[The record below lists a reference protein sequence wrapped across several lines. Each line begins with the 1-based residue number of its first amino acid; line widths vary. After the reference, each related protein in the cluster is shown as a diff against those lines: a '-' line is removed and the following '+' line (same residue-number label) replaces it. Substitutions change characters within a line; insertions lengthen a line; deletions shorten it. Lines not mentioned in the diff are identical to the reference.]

1 MKMMFLVDGDN
12 NVTSGLNGIE
22 MLSKE
27 DTVLIFHKKGMALT
41 KIKKRVSQS
50 KADVQFIESVKD
62 GKNSIDF
69 QIIAEL
75 GVLVGKNEVEF
86 AYIISHDKGYLA
98 SIEALKKR
106 YAKAF
111 VEVSLEESI
120 ETCLKLAFM
129 LKASSK
135 QGLCNALVKE
145 YGSAQGSL
153 LYNHLK
159 AIFINSSNNDKEE
172 GEWLEETA

>member
-12 NVTSGLNGIE
+12 HIGTCLKGIE
-22 MLSKE
+22 MLSTE
-27 DTVLIFHKKGMALT
+27 DTVLIFHQKGMALT
-41 KIKKRVSQS
+41 KIKNQAEKS

-86 AYIISHDKGYLA
+86 AYIISQDKGYSP
-98 SIEALKKR
+98 SIVALKKR

-111 VEVSLEESI
+111 KEVDLKDSI
-120 ETCLKLAFM
+120 EDCLKLAFL
-129 LKASSK
+129 LKANTK
-135 QGLCNALVKE
+135 QELCNSLTKE
-145 YGSAQGSL
+145 YGNAQGSL
-153 LYNHLK
+153 IYNHIKL
-159 AIFINSSNNDKEE
+159 IFAAQNDIKT
-172 GEWLEETA
+172 G